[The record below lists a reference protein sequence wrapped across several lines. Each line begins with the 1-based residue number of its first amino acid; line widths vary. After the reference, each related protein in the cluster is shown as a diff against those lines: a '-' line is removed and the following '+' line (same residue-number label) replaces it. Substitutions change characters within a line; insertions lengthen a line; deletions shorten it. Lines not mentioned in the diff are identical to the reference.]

1 MIDEYLQHFIQM
13 FVTDYNDPTYTVIIS
28 SLDMSEECDHETL
41 TLGLTQ
47 YNPSIY
53 DLLKDFYIKTMG
65 FELTEENLLSINNKA
80 SRVVDNYLENI
91 TINNRKLVLRS
102 GLEYD
107 NNQKMYRSVLNATLI
122 DALPN
127 SESRDKTVITSG
139 DSDIFSFNTRDTVYI
154 PLYLKTD
161 YNEVLDNEILMITLM
176 DHNRKNIFDKKIV
189 LVTDKNGHVVYY
201 PTVLPIE
208 EDIQKY
214 SLGEYYNDDGNTN
227 GYHYENGIPRYLYYM
242 RVDYLGNEQYEPF
255 SKEFKI
261 YIAVGSEANMNTGG
275 S

>member
-65 FELTEENLLSINNKA
+65 FELTEQNLLSINNEV

-139 DSDIFSFNTRDTVYI
+139 NSDIFSFNTRDTVCI

-161 YNEVLDNEILMITLM
+161 YNEILDSEILMITLM

-201 PTVLPIE
+201 PTVLPPVSAYFLC
-208 EDIQKY
+208 Y
-214 SLGEYYNDDGNTN
+214 S
-227 GYHYENGIPRYLYYM
+227 
-242 RVDYLGNEQYEPF
+242 
-255 SKEFKI
+255 
-261 YIAVGSEANMNTGG
+261 
-275 S
+275 